1 MNNLEIGEELTPNY
15 IDDIVKVAV
24 GPYKPVA

>member
-1 MNNLEIGEELTPNY
+1 LEIGEELTPNY

-24 GPYKPVA
+24 GPYKPVAWFW